1 MSLDWAAKNFEFNPA
16 LGIHGQNAG
25 HRRVGILTANRDITA
40 CYRDKSDACVNQSG
54 PHPTISR
61 HVHEI
66 NRKVIRHRDHSSSL
80 LVPPA
85 RRVRN
90 RGVETAVEPSD
101 GQLRNVR
108 KQGGRLLC
116 MALPGQWAW
125 RPDRQPR
132 RRPQS
137 AGVPAMTTSP
147 GLMSESSSASSR
159 NVQTNPASSS
169 LFKSAAISTLAISRP
184 HSHIDV
190 VHQATERRCDTAP
203 NDPASARSISCRP
216 SPFPNGATALVP
228 C

>member
-54 PHPTISR
+54 PYPTISR

-80 LVPPA
+80 LIPPA

-90 RGVETAVEPSD
+90 RVVETAVEPSD

-108 KQGGRLLC
+108 KH
-116 MALPGQWAW
+116 
-125 RPDRQPR
+125 DREMRTVEGCHQ
-132 RRPQS
+132 
-137 AGVPAMTTSP
+137 
-147 GLMSESSSASSR
+147 SESRQMKPTKRRETNLSIGSKSITHLAR
-159 NVQTNPASSS
+159 FQHRLFQDRLDRDAQNAVQVESS
-169 LFKSAAISTLAISRP
+169 LRRLVDTRG
-184 HSHIDV
+184 SHYSGPNHYDRVIGYPLTTN
-190 VHQATERRCDTAP
+190 HQGLDHQP
-203 NDPASARSISCRP
+203 
-216 SPFPNGATALVP
+216 
-228 C
+228 